1 MAFRGTAFLLVLLFL
16 AGCGSNGTKERR
28 HAVNDYF
35 ASVGKAQVVLVGRQA
50 QINSSLQAFSLTR
63 STATELRKLRDG
75 SAVVARALRNVRAVQ
90 PPADAEP
97 LHQMIVQR
105 LELQRAL
112 LDELIATAVYI
123 PQAAATAPPLQAAT
137 LALRRSLGVAAGS
150 PTVTAQSRSLAG
162 YATAFGGYGDAL
174 KPISARLEAL
184 TAPPILRPSLDAERR
199 ALTRSIALC
208 AAIRR
213 ALDRRDI
220 SAANTSI
227 QALFSVSAELNGA
240 RTKEQQAAAGRA
252 YNARVHRLDVLA
264 TRIDRERNR
273 LVQVVG

>member
-1 MAFRGTAFLLVLLFL
+1 MAVRGTALLLVLLFL
-16 AGCGSNGTKERR
+16 GGCGSNGTKERR
-28 HAVNDYF
+28 QAVNDYF

-50 QINSSLQAFSLTR
+50 QINSTLQAFSLTG
-63 STATELRKLRDG
+63 STASELRKLRDG
-75 SAVVARALRNVRAVQ
+75 RAVVGRALRNVRGVQ
-90 PPADAEP
+90 PPPDAER
-97 LHQMIVQR
+97 LQQMIVQR

-123 PQAAATAPPLQAAT
+123 PQVAAIAPPLQAAT
-137 LALRRSLGVAAGS
+137 LALRRNLGVAAGS
-150 PTVTAQSRSLAG
+150 PTVNSQSPALSD
-162 YATAFGGYGDAL
+162 YAAAFGGYGDAL

-208 AAIRR
+208 AAISR

-220 SAANTSI
+220 PAANTSI
-227 QALFSVSAELNGA
+227 HALFSVSAELNGE

-252 YNARVHRLDVLA
+252 YNARVHRLDLLA